1 MSVKNK
7 AKDRN
12 ERGKIRRK
20 YTSRTKGAM
29 HWRAD
34 PKAWTNLYMTRPK
47 RRITKNLCNGV
58 KRNMDVEGVNFP
70 LGNRKPHEYY
80 W

>member
-7 AKDRN
+7 LKDRDVN
-12 ERGKIRRK
+12 GKIKRQ
-20 YTSRTKGAM
+20 YTSRTKGEV
-29 HWRAD
+29 HWYAA

-47 RRITKNLCNGV
+47 RRKTKYLC
-58 KRNMDVEGVNFP
+58 DLVNRGLDPDGIVYP
-70 LGNRKPHEYY
+70 LGNHKPHIYY